1 MKEFDDKDVVKLTLL
16 YFKEHVLFGKE
27 GKILID
33 MQWVTPIDNL
43 EAINKYPWGIYYERT
58 LLGLQR
64 VLKNQVSKY
73 QDKKKN
79 QGRSCS

>member
-33 MQWVTPIDNL
+33 MEWVTLVDNL
-43 EAINKYPWGIYYERT
+43 EAFNKYP
-58 LLGLQR
+58 
-64 VLKNQVSKY
+64 
-73 QDKKKN
+73 
-79 QGRSCS
+79 

>member
-1 MKEFDDKDVVKLTLL
+1 
-16 YFKEHVLFGKE
+16 
-27 GKILID
+27 

-43 EAINKYPWGIYYERT
+43 EAFNKYPWGIYYERT

-73 QDKKKN
+73 QDKKKKPK
-79 QGRSCS
+79 GEVVVEASSVV